1 MPDTVLLP
9 GWSPRRRTV
18 EMPAESSLRIMCATE
33 QGPDVRLSTVSTN
46 LRSDLMKS
54 WSSSIVSDVY
64 LAHGWWDAHSRS
76 AWRYKHAAAGMH
88 YKGAR
93 AANAHGSA
101 SQLAARLNIKH
112 HVQLALLVPANPTP
126 QEHARWLC
134 DAPSNGTI
142 AAWRR

>member
-1 MPDTVLLP
+1 
-9 GWSPRRRTV
+9 
-18 EMPAESSLRIMCATE
+18 
-33 QGPDVRLSTVSTN
+33 
-46 LRSDLMKS
+46 
-54 WSSSIVSDVY
+54 
-64 LAHGWWDAHSRS
+64 
-76 AWRYKHAAAGMH
+76 MH

-142 AAWRR
+142 AAWRRRYRCLALVRTYVFELTFLTSRRPIMRFKLLFSVCCV